1 MPSTIEKSLGVLSA
15 LAFVICLSIQPA
27 LAGSDPPPPAGATQL
42 TSAEIEK
49 RLIGNTW
56 VYSDNAGG
64 VYFEEGGNADTEWK
78 GKKSKGQWYIEFDE
92 VCVDVADWGG
102 EWCYKFYR
110 VGDSIQT
117 YASTKAKY
125 VDVVVEPGN
134 RL

>member
-1 MPSTIEKSLGVLSA
+1 MPSTFDKSLSVLSA

-27 LAGSDPPPPAGATQL
+27 LAGSDAPPAGATQL

-49 RLIGNTW
+49 LIVGNTW
-56 VYSDNAGG
+56 VYRNDDGG

-78 GKKSKGQWYIEFDE
+78 GKKSKGQWYIEWDE

-110 VGDSIQT
+110 VGDAIQT

-134 RL
+134 TL